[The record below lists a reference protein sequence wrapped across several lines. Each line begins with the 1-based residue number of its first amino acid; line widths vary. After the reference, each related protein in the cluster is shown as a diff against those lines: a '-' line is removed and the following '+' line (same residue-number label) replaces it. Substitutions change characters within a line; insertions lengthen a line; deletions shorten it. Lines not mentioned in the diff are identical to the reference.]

1 MKTIKLLICLAL
13 LTTMLTSCYKDLG
26 NNVYHEINELEIKG
40 LLSRYERDQDDS
52 LKIPVDLSGTQYSD
66 TSKFTYEWEISRK
79 IVGTYKDLNIKVN
92 MNLGDQFGRLT
103 ITDKANGAKS
113 YFRFNLRVSSST
125 AGDLIVVL
133 SKYKGEAELSY
144 KRLDKDGDFAIN
156 YYKERFGESL
166 GTAPKSIYINYNFMG
181 AQTPFTFVDTRGG
194 MQVHTGEGLKVI
206 DKNTMGPNINP
217 DRITGASFASMLP
230 PYPVPDVSNF
240 KPEFVL
246 YQPDMWIYTPY
257 GGINQGG
264 RMFLIS
270 NGALY
275 YNALAMGSRS
285 VKVNQK
291 LENGYLAP
299 AMCYA
304 YITNAV
310 SSPTKPQNTRGY
322 SISEY
327 MLLFDNANGK
337 FVYSNGGGYP
347 GRILTAD
354 KSNPQEYLPDFP
366 GYKMIYASHT
376 STPGKCVA
384 ILHNGIQAKIVYLTV
399 PASATQAK
407 TMPFAIEG
415 VAEVSKDVLREDSKF
430 YTMRYSPYLIFSS
443 GNKIYRYNVMSAIG
457 NSAPTDIIADLSTMN
472 YDASA
477 IIPCFTVSR
486 TEKTLLMAVSR
497 YRNDAEL
504 NGTQP
509 MGDVV
514 RMNLNSSSISLEF
527 NKKYEGVSGKATDI
541 QIKYQTFYRDG
552 LNKDGELADKI

>member
-1 MKTIKLLICLAL
+1 MKTIKLLICLGL
-13 LTTMLTSCYKDLG
+13 LTTALTSCYKDLG
-26 NNVYHEINELEIKG
+26 NDVYHEINELEIKG

-66 TSKFTYEWEISRK
+66 TSKFTYEWEIARR
-79 IVGTYKDLNIKVN
+79 IVGTHKDLNIKVN

-103 ITDKANGAKS
+103 ITDKTNGAKS

-144 KRLDKDGDFAIN
+144 KRLDKEGDFAIN

-166 GTAPKSIYINYNFMG
+166 GTIPKNIYINYNFMG

-194 MQVHTGEGLKVI
+194 VQVLTGEGLKVI

-217 DRITGASFASMLP
+217 DKITGASFAALLP

-246 YQPDMWIYTPY
+246 YQAGMWIYTPY

-264 RMFLIS
+264 NMLLIS

-275 YNALAMGSRS
+275 HNAMSMGSKTVR
-285 VKVNQK
+285 VNQR
-291 LENGYLAP
+291 LESGYLAP
-299 AMCYA
+299 ALCYA
-304 YITNAV
+304 SVVNSV
-310 SSPTKPQNTRGY
+310 SPATKPQNTRGY
-322 SISEY
+322 ELSEY
-327 MLLFDNANGK
+327 LLLFDNINGK
-337 FVYSNGGGYP
+337 FVYSNGGSYP
-347 GRILTAD
+347 SRILTAD
-354 KSNPQEYLPDFP
+354 KKNPQEYLQSFP

-376 STPGKCVA
+376 STPNKCVA

-399 PASATQAK
+399 PSNATQAK

-415 VAEVSKDVLREDSKF
+415 VAEVSKEILREDSKF
-430 YTMRYSPYLIFSS
+430 YTMRYAPYLIFSS
-443 GNKIYRYNVMSAIG
+443 GNKIYRYNVLSAIG
-457 NSAPTDIIADLSTMN
+457 NSTPTDVIANLSTMN
-472 YDASA
+472 YDADA
-477 IIPCFTVSR
+477 TIPCFTVSR
-486 TEKTLLMAVSR
+486 TEKTLLIAVSR
-497 YRNDAEL
+497 YHNDAEL
-504 NGTQP
+504 NETKP

-514 RMNLNSSSISLEF
+514 SMNLNSSSISLEF

-541 QIKYQTFYRDG
+541 QIKYQMFYRDG
-552 LNKDGELADKI
+552 LNKDGVLADKI